1 MATVRGDVRLN
12 DFMTRTLQSITR
24 AVNMTVSEMD
34 RMQRKVGG
42 NVSTSGLNK
51 IREEVAKVDIE
62 IEKAVEEQE
71 RLNKKVQETSKGYG
85 AMGNVI
91 KTALGTIG
99 VQKLVGLSDR
109 TVQTRARLK
118 LMTGGTD
125 EEVKGLEDKIFA
137 SAQRS
142 RADYLNTSDL
152 VSKLGMRARKTF
164 GNPDELIRFSE
175 TLNKMYT
182 IAGASQQEI
191 ASSSLQLTQALGSG
205 VLRGEEFNA
214 VYEAAPNIM
223 EAVAEYMGQPIEK
236 IRELASEGKITADV
250 VKNAMLSVADE
261 VDKDFNN
268 TTMTW
273 GQIWT
278 MGVNKVIRASQPLLK
293 VISVLAQNW
302 SVLRPIVLAIAAAI
316 GAYTTVLLVH
326 NAQQAI
332 SNGLKTM
339 AAISA
344 VAHGTAT
351 AAEAAATTGMTT
363 AQVAFNAALYACPL
377 TWILVII
384 IAIVGI
390 IYAVIA
396 GINKAK
402 GTTISATGVIAGV
415 LMTAVAFINNL
426 FVGLLEIV
434 LGIVNY
440 CINPYIEFANFLGN
454 VFNNPVSSIIYLF
467 QGLADNILGVL
478 EKIAS
483 AMDFIFGSNMAET
496 VGQWRAGL
504 KNMADEVVKEYAPNE
519 NYQDIMGN
527 LDLSAEGLGFKRM
540 AYGDAYNKGYAWG
553 QGAEDKI
560 SNLFNGSNTLGDIG
574 SVGNVENVSGEV
586 DVASED
592 LKLLRELAEQ
602 QYIQNYISNDPVVY
616 VTTGDVHENADI
628 DYLIKGVA
636 YKIKEEI
643 DTSMEGVPV

>member
-71 RLNKKVQETSKGYG
+71 RLKKKVKETSSSYG

-91 KTALGTIG
+91 KTALSAIG
-99 VQKLVGLSDR
+99 VKKLVGLSDR
-109 TVQTRARLK
+109 TVETRARLK

-142 RADYLNTSDL
+142 RADYLNTSDM
-152 VSKLGMRARKTF
+152 VSKIGMRAKKTF

-191 ASSSLQLTQALGSG
+191 SSSSLQLTQALGSG

-236 IRELASEGKITADV
+236 IRKLASEGKITADV
-250 VKNAMLSVADE
+250 VKNAMLSVSDE
-261 VDKDFNN
+261 VDKKFNN
-268 TTMTW
+268 TPMKW

-278 MGVNKVIRASQPLLK
+278 MTVNRIIKFSQPLLR
-293 VISVLAQNW
+293 VISLLAQNW
-302 SVLRPIVLAIAAAI
+302 SIIEPIVLGLAGAFAVYLVAVNGVRIATEAWTAIQ
-316 GAYTTVLLVH
+316 T
-326 NAQQAI
+326 
-332 SNGLKTM
+332 
-339 AAISA
+339 
-344 VAHGTAT
+344 
-351 AAEAAATTGMTT
+351 
-363 AQVAFNAALYACPL
+363 AFNAVMALNPVVLIVMA
-377 TWILVII
+377 VIALI
-384 IAIVGI
+384 GL
-390 IYAVIA
+390 IYGVIA

-415 LMTAVAFINNL
+415 LMTAVAFIHNL
-426 FVGLLEIV
+426 FVGLLDLI
-434 LGIVNY
+434 LGVVSY

-467 QGLADNILGVL
+467 QGMADNILGVI

-483 AMDFIFGSNMAET
+483 AMDFVFGSNMAET

-602 QYIQNYISNDPVVY
+602 QYIQNYISNDSVVY

-628 DYLIKGVA
+628 DYLIKGISH
-636 YKIKEEI
+636 KIKEEI

>member
-42 NVSTSGLNK
+42 NIDTSGLNK
-51 IREEVAKVDIE
+51 IRAEVSKVDIE
-62 IEKAVEEQE
+62 LEKVVAEQE
-71 RLNKKVQETSKGYG
+71 KVNKKVQQGASEYG
-85 AMGNVI
+85 KLVNTI
-91 KTALGTIG
+91 KTVASAIG
-99 VQKLVGLSDR
+99 IQKLGGLSDR
-109 TVQTRARLK
+109 TVETRARLK
-118 LMTGGTD
+118 LMSGGTD
-125 EEVKGLEDKIFA
+125 KEVKGLENKIFA

-142 RADYLNTSDL
+142 RVNYLDTADV
-152 VSKLGMRARKTF
+152 VSKLGLRAGDAFK
-164 GNPDELIRFSE
+164 NSDEMIQFSE
-175 TLNKMYT
+175 NLNKMFV
-182 IAGASQQEI
+182 IAGASQTEI
-191 ASSSLQLTQALGSG
+191 SSASLQLTQALGSG
-205 VLRGEEFNA
+205 VLRGEELNA
-214 VYEAAPNIM
+214 VFETAPNVIR
-223 EAVAEYMGQPIEK
+223 AIADYMDQPIGK

-250 VKNAMLSVADE
+250 VKNAMLSATEEIDR
-261 VDKDFNN
+261 DFAS
-268 TTMTW
+268 MPMKW
-273 GQIWT
+273 GQVWT
-278 MGVNKVIRASQPLLK
+278 MFINKVIRVSQPLLK
-293 VISVLAQNW
+293 FISLLAQNW
-302 SVLRPIVLAIAAAI
+302 SIIEPIVLGLAGAFAVYQVAVNGVRVATEAWTAI
-316 GAYTTVLLVH
+316 
-326 NAQQAI
+326 QA
-332 SNGLKTM
+332 
-339 AAISA
+339 
-344 VAHGTAT
+344 
-351 AAEAAATTGMTT
+351 
-363 AQVAFNAALYACPL
+363 AFNAVMALNPVVLIVMA
-377 TWILVII
+377 VIALI
-384 IAIVGI
+384 GL
-390 IYAVIA
+390 IYGVIA

-527 LDLSAEGLGFKRM
+527 LDLSAEGLGFKKM
-540 AYGDAYNKGYAWG
+540 AYGDAYNKGYTWG

-602 QYIQNYISNDPVVY
+602 QYIQNYISNAPVVY